1 MADWTKENLDGYFDA
16 LRRKDVVGVVEM
28 FAPSAILIDE
38 NNKTLQGGQ
47 IKDYYSNF
55 LVNPV
60 NCNMVSFNGRGNE
73 VYVAYTY
80 PKSGSSDI
88 VRASARFFF
97 QAGKITKLIL
107 EIF

>member
-1 MADWTKENLDGYFDA
+1 MADWTKEDIDNYFDA
-16 LRRKDVVGVVEM
+16 LRKEDVARIVGM
-28 FAPSAILIDE
+28 FAPDAALIDE

-47 IKDYYSNF
+47 IQEYYRNF

-73 VYVAYTY
+73 VYAAYTY
-80 PKSGSSDI
+80 PKPASSDI

-97 QAGKITKLIL
+97 SAGKITKLIL
-107 EIF
+107 ELF